1 MTGQFF
7 SRNQELVLMITFL
20 AMVFGTSLP
29 APCSPSRISVCGPGT
44 LTPTSMASH
53 LTRAYGAAGSVSTTC
68 LPLVPQITLAA
79 SQFLPAQTRLLSL
92 SDVPAAFS
100 HLDPA

>member
-1 MTGQFF
+1 MTGQWDSRVGSYDYF
-7 SRNQELVLMITFL
+7 SCHGIWTPLPTPS
-20 AMVFGTSLP
+20 SL
-29 APCSPSRISVCGPGT
+29 SRISVCGPGT
-44 LTPTSMASH
+44 LTPTSMTSH
-53 LTRAYGAAGSVSTTC
+53 LTRVYGAAGSVSTPC

-92 SDVPAAFS
+92 SDFPATFS